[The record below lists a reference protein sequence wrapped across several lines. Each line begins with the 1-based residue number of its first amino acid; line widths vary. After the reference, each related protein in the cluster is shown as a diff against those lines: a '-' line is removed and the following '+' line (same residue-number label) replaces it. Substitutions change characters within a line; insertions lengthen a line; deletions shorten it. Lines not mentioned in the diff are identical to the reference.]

1 MVLMGLNGF
10 GKGLNRSSDGSD
22 SDFFLMGLT
31 LGCCVLTVD
40 YELMVVVV
48 SNVCTSVVGLW

>member
-31 LGCCVLTVD
+31 LGCCAFFFFFLCVD
-40 YELMVVVV
+40 GRL
-48 SNVCTSVVGLW
+48 